1 MAESATKGTRETA
14 VLRAAEKSSVAFLV
28 FEFEPKSFDFI
39 LLFLSFLR
47 FLGDVKADG
56 AAYRYKGFLF
66 ERSLVLYFG
75 LFFKPVI
82 QNFKATRVEPW
93 SFLKVCFLR
102 ASSRFYGIGLFCF
115 LK

>member
-1 MAESATKGTRETA
+1 MRFDGGNAVRRTVKLNIRLNRWKTEKYRLRTHRFYRIFITESRAVAESATKGTRETA

-56 AAYRYKGFLF
+56 AAYRYKGF
-66 ERSLVLYFG
+66 
-75 LFFKPVI
+75 
-82 QNFKATRVEPW
+82 
-93 SFLKVCFLR
+93 
-102 ASSRFYGIGLFCF
+102 
-115 LK
+115 